1 MEQLDKQLVDVKS
14 AAISAAEIAA
24 KNLEDLSDKH
34 SKQIQA
40 LRAEHNDRI
49 AHLKSQHDAQLK
61 ESSATHAAEREV
73 IESKHRQTLDAMR
86 EEKKREI
93 DKKSIEIQEVR
104 AGGDEKEVMMLKKI
118 DDMKAKLDISK
129 VGSGKLSCI

>member
-1 MEQLDKQLVDVKS
+1 MYIGNAVREEKDRLMEQLDKQLVDVKS

-24 KNLEDLSDKH
+24 KNLEDLSDEH

-104 AGGDEKEVMMLKKI
+104 VFLEQRIAALQ
-118 DDMKAKLDISK
+118 
-129 VGSGKLSCI
+129 VGLG